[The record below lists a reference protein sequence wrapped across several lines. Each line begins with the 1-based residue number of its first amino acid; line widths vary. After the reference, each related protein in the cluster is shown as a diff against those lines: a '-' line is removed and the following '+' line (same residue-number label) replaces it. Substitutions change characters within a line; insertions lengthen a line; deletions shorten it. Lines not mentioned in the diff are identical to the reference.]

1 MVGFQELQK
10 VQIQNRYD
18 LKIASFLGPKNVV
31 KKSLCPKI
39 GNDQVSDLPTAG
51 ESGESV
57 GLVMQRDIFLQVT
70 LHDTRLY
77 KTQMQY

>member
-1 MVGFQELQK
+1 MG
-10 VQIQNRYD
+10 
-18 LKIASFLGPKNVV
+18 S
-31 KKSLCPKI
+31 
-39 GNDQVSDLPTAG
+39 DQVADLPTAG

-57 GLVMQRDIFLQVT
+57 GLVMQRDILLQVT